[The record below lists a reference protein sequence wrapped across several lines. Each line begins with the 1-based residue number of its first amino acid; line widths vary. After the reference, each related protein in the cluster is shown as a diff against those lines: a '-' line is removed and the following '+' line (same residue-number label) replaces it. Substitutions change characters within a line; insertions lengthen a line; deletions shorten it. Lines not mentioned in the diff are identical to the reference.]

1 MAEWKGVPYFFDA
14 TGELQEQISVV
25 IGKIPQVVVETSF
38 SWETVISAFF
48 AALIPSFIAWYALKN
63 NYKLA
68 EYQNTLSA
76 KEKWIGDFRSALAE
90 YVTEASILTA
100 RLITLSSFI
109 TRDEERATEF
119 AKYKLLL
126 LLSSATECEIKLAKN
141 IVSINNLIVSLKEN
155 TDNLLFNLNSPSRK
169 RTGTEIQR
177 NLQNLM
183 ADSRDVILAKYGNY

>member
-14 TGELQEQISVV
+14 TGKLQEQVSVV
-25 IGKIPQVVVETSF
+25 VGKIPQVVVETSF

-68 EYQNTLSA
+68 EYQNNLSA

-90 YVTEASILTA
+90 YVAEASILTA
-100 RLITLSSFI
+100 KLITLPSCV
-109 TRDEERATEF
+109 TRDEERAAEF
-119 AKYKLLL
+119 SKYKLLL

-141 IVSINNLIVSLKEN
+141 IVSINNLIVNLKKN
-155 TDNLLFNLNSPSRK
+155 TNGLFVNLQSRK
-169 RTGTEIQR
+169 DTGDEIQKY
-177 NLQNLM
+177 LQNLM
-183 ADSRDVILAKYGNY
+183 VNSRDVILAKYGNY

>member
-14 TGELQEQISVV
+14 TGKLQEQVSVV
-25 IGKIPQVVVETSF
+25 VGKIPQVVVETSF

-68 EYQNTLSA
+68 EYQNNLSA

-90 YVTEASILTA
+90 YVAEASILTA
-100 RLITLSSFI
+100 KLISLPSCV
-109 TRDEERATEF
+109 TRDEERAAEF
-119 AKYKLLL
+119 SKYKLLL

-141 IVSINNLIVSLKEN
+141 IVSINNLIVNLKKN
-155 TDNLLFNLNSPSRK
+155 TNGLFVNLQSRK
-169 RTGTEIQR
+169 DAGAEIQKH
-177 NLQNLM
+177 LQNLM
-183 ADSRDVILAKYGNY
+183 VNSRDVILAKYGNY